1 MKANC
6 IVLRREY
13 KLEEILKDDKDL
25 EKVMKNAFAECTK
38 GFELVKAR
46 RIERVKKLLQTTGE
60 IYKGE
65 FMQVEIWSC
74 YSLLNTVYTIY
85 EMFQMRLIRKI
96 MNICV

>member
-65 FMQVEIWSC
+65 FIQVEI
-74 YSLLNTVYTIY
+74 SLFKYCIYTVY
-85 EMFQMRLIRKI
+85 EMFQMHLIRKI

>member
-65 FMQVEIWSC
+65 FIRVEIRYFFSNP
-74 YSLLNTVYTIY
+74 SQENKTALTALPVA
-85 EMFQMRLIRKI
+85 KI
-96 MNICV
+96 

>member
-65 FMQVEIWSC
+65 FIQVEKWYF
-74 YSLLNTVYTIY
+74 YSISNTVYIQYIKCFRCT
-85 EMFQMRLIRKI
+85 
-96 MNICV
+96 

>member
-25 EKVMKNAFAECTK
+25 EKVMKNAFVECTK

-60 IYKGE
+60 IYKGD
-65 FMQVEIWSC
+65 FIAIFGIL
-74 YSLLNTVYTIY
+74 YSSLQNMTHTI
-85 EMFQMRLIRKI
+85 
-96 MNICV
+96 